1 MVEKIRVKDNKL
13 FNSVKMPS
21 LHKQS
26 ETCSTFVAPPPG
38 DQGSQFAFTDWVSE
52 EYVNFSTLL
61 ENHAFSRA
69 FFSPLCPWDKIS
81 DAKTASSQ
89 YHLKENQWTGSMQ
102 RIRWLTD
109 ESLQPFMGVVF
120 QSHHYYSDTF
130 LPLLLFIINI
140 IITITATSKWKNL
153 RIREI
158 EGESGCWVISELR
171 ADYIV
176 GILWDSPVRIYV
188 DPLLRCQVVLVYLDL
203 IPLGLLEH

>member
-52 EYVNFSTLL
+52 KYINFSTLL

-69 FFSPLCPWDKIS
+69 FF
-81 DAKTASSQ
+81 
-89 YHLKENQWTGSMQ
+89 HLYVPGTKFLTLKQHLVSTIWKRTNGLVPCRGSGDWQMN
-102 RIRWLTD
+102 
-109 ESLQPFMGVVF
+109 P
-120 QSHHYYSDTF
+120 YSRLWGWF
-130 LPLLLFIINI
+130 FRV
-140 IITITATSKWKNL
+140 ITITVILFFSSSSSLISLLLLLQLSKWKNL